1 MKHCIVKRTILRY
14 VVIMCLLQT
23 AQIATL
29 QDINSQ
35 NRQYQILYNREYNF
49 LEIKTDVIAMDNKA
63 G

>member
-1 MKHCIVKRTILRY
+1 
-14 VVIMCLLQT
+14 MCLLQT